1 MQEVIAGFWR
11 SKRKLIMGIAF
22 ILGAAIVV
30 AVVLLIVHW
39 PFSRQAVLKDLESA
53 SLSSV
58 TAESYHGTYFPRPGC
73 ELENVTFRHGSQAG
87 IPPLIT
93 VRKLRIEGSFLGL
106 FTKHLRQIHAEG
118 LRVQIPR
125 GGSNG
130 SFGHVQ
136 RSSFAIDDM
145 AADGAVLE
153 FLPREPGQQPLR
165 FSFRSFSLGN
175 VGGRGPAQ
183 FKARFTNPEPPGE
196 ITTKGNFG
204 PWSAESIG
212 KTAVSGDYVFEHAD
226 LGTFGGISGLLS
238 SSGKFS
244 GVLEHIE
251 AQGVTEVP
259 DFRVRSS
266 SHQQDVKAEFHALVN
281 GTNGDTFVQRAE
293 AKFRHTTVSFNGS
306 VARNEGAVGK
316 SASFDLAVK
325 NGRIEDLVLLFV
337 RSPRAPM
344 SGSVSLRAEAK
355 MPPEKER
362 FLKKLQMEGDFGI
375 EDSTFAKS
383 ETQQEVNHLSAGAT
397 PGKRDDKQENAS
409 EDSETVVSDLKGHVV
424 LNDGTAK
431 FTSLSFSVPGA
442 LAQVEGT
449 YSLLTERIDFRGTL
463 KTLSQPSN
471 STHGMKSLMMK
482 FLDPIFKKK
491 KANYI
496 VPVKIT
502 GTYSHPSFALDL
514 HDTKAKKAAS
524 AGEIKGK

>member
-1 MQEVIAGFWR
+1 MQEVIGGFWR
-11 SKRKLIMGIAF
+11 SKRKLIIGISAL
-22 ILGAAIVV
+22 LGAVLVIGVI
-30 AVVLLIVHW
+30 LLIVHW
-39 PFSRQAVLKDLESA
+39 PFSREAVLKDLESA

-73 ELENVTFRHGSQAG
+73 ELENVTFQHGLKAG
-87 IPPLIT
+87 TPPLIT

-106 FTKHLRQIHAEG
+106 FTKHLRHIHAEG

-136 RSSFAIDDM
+136 RSRFAIDDIV
-145 AADGAVLE
+145 ADGAVLE
-153 FLPREPGQQPLR
+153 FPREPGKQPLR

-175 VGGRGPAQ
+175 VGASGPAS

-196 ITTKGNFG
+196 ITTQGNFG

-212 KTAVSGDYVFEHAD
+212 KTSVSGDYVFEHAD

-238 SSGKFS
+238 STGKFA

-259 DFRVRSS
+259 NFEVRSS
-266 SHQQDVKAEFHALVN
+266 SHQQDVKAEFHAIVN
-281 GTNGDTFVQRAE
+281 GTNGDTFVQTGD
-293 AKFRHTTVSFNGS
+293 AKFRNTTVSYNGS
-306 VARNEGAVGK
+306 VAGAEGAAGK

-344 SGSVSLRAEAK
+344 SGSISLHAQAK
-355 MPPEKER
+355 IPPEKEK
-362 FLKKLQMEGDFGI
+362 FLKKLQMQGDFGI

-383 ETQQEVNHLSAGAT
+383 ETQHEVNHLSAGAT
-397 PGKRDDKQENAS
+397 PGKEDDKQQNQA
-409 EDSETVVSDLKGHVV
+409 EDSETVVSDLRGHVV
-424 LNDGTAK
+424 LNDGVAK
-431 FTSLSFSVPGA
+431 FSNLSFSVPGA

-449 YSLLTERIDFRGTL
+449 YSLLTERIDFHGTL
-463 KTLSQPSN
+463 KTLSEPSN
-471 STHGMKSLMMK
+471 STHGIKSVMMK

-491 KANYI
+491 HANYV

-502 GTYSHPSFALDL
+502 GTYEHPSFALDL
-514 HDTKAKKAAS
+514 HDTKAKQSAS
-524 AGEIKGK
+524 DRKMKGK